1 MNKHILIILLL
12 ITCTLRTY
20 AGDSI
25 TISAADL
32 QSLVER
38 IERLERRDSIS
49 PQIGIQQ
56 KAKTEQSVASDS
68 AKTAAENQ
76 KSKAE
81 RRGRFTIGG
90 YGEITAKHCF
100 YSNNYL

>member
-38 IERLERRDSIS
+38 IERLERREIIEHKIAVAFRNAAAIHSKT
-49 PQIGIQQ
+49 IQQ
-56 KAKTEQSVASDS
+56 ST
-68 AKTAAENQ
+68 
-76 KSKAE
+76 
-81 RRGRFTIGG
+81 R
-90 YGEITAKHCF
+90 YC
-100 YSNNYL
+100 L